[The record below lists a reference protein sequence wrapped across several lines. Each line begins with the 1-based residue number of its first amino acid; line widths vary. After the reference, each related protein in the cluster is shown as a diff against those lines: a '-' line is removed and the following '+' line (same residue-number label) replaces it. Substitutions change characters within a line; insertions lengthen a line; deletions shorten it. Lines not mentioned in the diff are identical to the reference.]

1 MRRISM
7 VLALALAFCMTLSA
21 CQTESIPEGSTSESL
36 HAADVVPEDQVDLK
50 ESKELVVY
58 RYPLLGEQLDFAVE
72 QFKKQYPDVEI
83 EYRDFGDA
91 SDPNASDQYAEI
103 LQGELAAGKGPDII
117 VAPTY
122 AISSDFS
129 KTEETGAFL
138 DVRAKLMQDTEL
150 SMDMFVD
157 RWLSIGGVGEQQCF
171 IPLSYQTRVLFA
183 DQTVLQENGVECET
197 LSDPVGF
204 HSTIDRWMETKEGDM
219 TLWDAHS
226 YGLWLVL
233 PWCGAEAVDYEN
245 HTLNLNDDFR
255 NTMELYK
262 SLYDSDMVKPQ
273 SEGWVDLYSN
283 VYSGEAGRNLSQ
295 GMHLFLLGQENLLSL
310 TDFRAIE
317 EESRI
322 MLPFPSYTGKNVAE
336 VCDVACINATSQNTE
351 NAYNFLKILLS
362 DNVQIRWRAFP
373 VNKDALSSAIT
384 ESTSAQY
391 TDDMGNVL
399 TTALT
404 VEEKKQY
411 TTLIT
416 ENLEWHLPVAE
427 GVSNIIWETMEPYF
441 QNSQTYDI
449 CLQELENRLTIYLD
463 E

>member
-157 RWLSIGGVGEQQCF
+157 GWLSIGGVGEQQCF

-183 DQTVLQENGVECET
+183 DQTVLQENGVERET

-273 SEGWVDLYSN
+273 SEGWVDPYSN

-295 GMHLFLLGQENLLSL
+295 GMHLFLLGQDNLLSFL
-310 TDFRAIE
+310 IAAVLQAGVLGFVIPPCA
-317 EESRI
+317 
-322 MLPFPSYTGKNVAE
+322 VAR
-336 VCDVACINATSQNTE
+336 
-351 NAYNFLKILLS
+351 
-362 DNVQIRWRAFP
+362 QIREQVFP
-373 VNKDALSSAIT
+373 HILVLRPD
-384 ESTSAQY
+384 EAQPQ
-391 TDDMGNVL
+391 
-399 TTALT
+399 
-404 VEEKKQY
+404 KKG
-411 TTLIT
+411 
-416 ENLEWHLPVAE
+416 AE
-427 GVSNIIWETMEPYF
+427 GKGRVFADLGFSHHCPALVDRLCGDR
-441 QNSQTYDI
+441 QRQRDI
-449 CLQELENRLTIYLD
+449 CPYLACMKRALEAAPFQCAAIKHGMEVQGVIPGPVVMLIAFV
-463 E
+463 